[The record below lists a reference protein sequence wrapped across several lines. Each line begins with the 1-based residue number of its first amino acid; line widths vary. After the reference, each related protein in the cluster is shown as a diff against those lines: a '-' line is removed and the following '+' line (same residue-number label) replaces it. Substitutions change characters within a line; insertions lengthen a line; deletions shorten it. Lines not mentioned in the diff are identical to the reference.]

1 MMFLCGLDNDDQPV
15 AIMIANCKA
24 ITLLRYDDG
33 DALYVE
39 WGDKQTG
46 RTVQAIGATV
56 CDATMLIPV
65 LDLFSQKAS
74 KKP

>member
-1 MMFLCGLDNDDQPV
+1 MFLCGLDNDDQPV

-33 DALYVE
+33 DALLVE
-39 WGDKQTG
+39 FSDSEAS
-46 RTVQAIGATV
+46 RSVQAIGATV
-56 CDATMLIPV
+56 CDAAMLIPV

-74 KKP
+74 KNP

>member
-1 MMFLCGLDNDDQPV
+1 MFLCGLDNDDQPV

-33 DALYVE
+33 DTLLVE
-39 WGDKQTG
+39 FSDSDTS
-46 RTVQAIGATV
+46 RSVQAIKATV
-56 CDATMLIPV
+56 CDAPMLIPV
-65 LDLFSQKAS
+65 LDHLSQKAS

>member
-1 MMFLCGLDNDDQPV
+1 MFLCGLDNDDQPV
-15 AIMIANCKA
+15 AIMIANFKA

-33 DALYVE
+33 DTLLVE
-39 WGDKQTG
+39 FSDSETS

-65 LDLFSQKAS
+65 LDHLSQKAS

>member
-1 MMFLCGLDNDDQPV
+1 MFLCGLDNDDNPT
-15 AIMIANCKA
+15 AINISNAKTVMLC
-24 ITLLRYDDG
+24 RYDDG

-65 LDLFSQKAS
+65 LDHLSQKAS